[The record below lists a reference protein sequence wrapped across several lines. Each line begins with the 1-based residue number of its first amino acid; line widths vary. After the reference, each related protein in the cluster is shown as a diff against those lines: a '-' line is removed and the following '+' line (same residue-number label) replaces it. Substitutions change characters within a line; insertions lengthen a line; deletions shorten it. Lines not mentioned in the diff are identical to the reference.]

1 MIVQVENIA
10 HRYGDRVALA
20 GVSFEVP
27 QGEFYGLLGPNGS
40 GKSTLFR
47 ILSTLMAPSSG
58 AARIAGFDIASQSA
72 QVRRQIGVVFQSH
85 SLDKK
90 MTVLENL
97 LAQGQL
103 FGMSG
108 TTLRLRADEAM
119 ARLGLSDRRDDFTG
133 TLSGGLRRRA
143 EIAKALLHRPKI
155 LLMDEPSTGLDPV
168 ARRELWQFMTDLRNR
183 EEITV
188 LVTTHFL
195 EEADRCD
202 SLLLIHE
209 GKAVTRGTPA
219 ELKAKVGGDVVSF
232 EVEDA
237 AAMQLGIKSKFG
249 YDSTASDGV
258 VRVEI
263 ANGHR
268 FAAEAVEAFPGAIQ
282 SVSFH
287 KPTIE
292 DVFFKETGA
301 RL

>member
-1 MIVQVENIA
+1 MIVQVDHIVHKYGGRIA
-10 HRYGDRVALA
+10 LDD
-20 GVSFEVP
+20 VSFEVP
-27 QGEFYGLLGPNGS
+27 AGVVYGLLGPNGS

-47 ILSTLMAPSSG
+47 ILSTLMAPTSG
-58 AARIAGFDIASQSA
+58 SARIAGFDIDKQSA
-72 QVRRQIGVVFQSH
+72 QVRREVGVVFQSH

-97 LAQGQL
+97 LSQGQL

-108 TTLRLRADEAM
+108 ALLGTRAEESM
-119 ARLGLSDRRDDFTG
+119 ARLGLTDRRNDMTG
-133 TLSGGLRRRA
+133 ELSGGLRRRV
-143 EIAKALLHRPKI
+143 EIAKALLHRPKV

-168 ARRELWQFMTDLRNR
+168 ARREMWQFIADLRAR
-183 EEITV
+183 EQLTV

-202 SLLLIHE
+202 TLLLIHE
-209 GKAVTRGTPA
+209 GKAVTRGSPA
-219 ELKAKVGGDVVSF
+219 ELKARVGGDVVSL
-232 EVEDA
+232 EA
-237 AAMQLGIKSKFG
+237 ADPEALRREIRGRFG
-249 YDSTASDGV
+249 YECVIDEGM

-268 FAAEAVEAFPGAIQ
+268 FAAEAVEAFPGSIQ
-282 SVSFH
+282 SVAFH

>member
-1 MIVQVENIA
+1 MIVQAENIS
-10 HRYGDRVALA
+10 HRYGDRVALS

-27 QGEFYGLLGPNGS
+27 QGVVYGLLGPNGS

-47 ILSTLMAPSSG
+47 ILSTLMAPASG
-58 AARIAGFDIASQSA
+58 SARIAGFDIASQA
-72 QVRRQIGVVFQSH
+72 AAVRRQIGVVFQSH

-90 MTVLENL
+90 MSVLENL

-103 FGMSG
+103 FGLGGS
-108 TTLRLRADEAM
+108 TLRGRADEAM
-119 ARLGLSDRRDDFTG
+119 TRFGLNDRRDDLTG
-133 TLSGGLRRRA
+133 NLSGGLRRRV
-143 EIAKALLHRPKI
+143 EIAKALLHRPKVM
-155 LLMDEPSTGLDPV
+155 LMDEPSTGLDPV
-168 ARRELWQFMTDLRNR
+168 ARREMWQFMADLRKQQ
-183 EEITV
+183 ELTV

-202 SLLLIHE
+202 TLLLIHE

-232 EVEDA
+232 DVADPV
-237 AAMQLGIKSKFG
+237 AMQRDIKAKFG
-249 YDSTASDGV
+249 YDSTAAAGV

-282 SVSFH
+282 SMAFH

-292 DVFFKETGA
+292 DVFFDITGA
-301 RL
+301 KL

>member
-1 MIVQVENIA
+1 VIVQAENIS
-10 HRYGDRVALA
+10 HRYGDRIALS

-27 QGEFYGLLGPNGS
+27 QGVVYGLLGPNGS

-47 ILSTLMAPSSG
+47 ILSTLMAPTSG
-58 AARIAGFDIASQSA
+58 SARIAGFDIASQAA

-90 MTVLENL
+90 MSVIENL

-108 TTLRLRADEAM
+108 NTLRSRADEAM
-119 ARLGLSDRRDDFTG
+119 TRLGLSDRRNDLTG
-133 TLSGGLRRRA
+133 ELSGGLRRRV
-143 EIAKALLHRPKI
+143 EIAKALLHRPKVM
-155 LLMDEPSTGLDPV
+155 LMDEPSTGLDPV
-168 ARRELWQFMTDLRNR
+168 ARRELWQFMADLRR
-183 EEITV
+183 QEEITV

-202 SLLLIHE
+202 TLLLIHE

-232 EVEDA
+232 EVADPA
-237 AAMQLGIKSKFG
+237 AVQRDIKAKFG
-249 YDSTASDGV
+249 YDSTAANGV

-282 SVSFH
+282 SMAFH

-292 DVFFKETGA
+292 DVFFDITGA
-301 RL
+301 KL

>member
-1 MIVQVENIA
+1 M
-10 HRYGDRVALA
+10 L
-20 GVSFEVP
+20 
-27 QGEFYGLLGPNGS
+27 
-40 GKSTLFR
+40 
-47 ILSTLMAPSSG
+47 PSSG
-58 AARIAGFDIASQSA
+58 VARIAGFDTDKQAA
-72 QVRRQIGVVFQSH
+72 LVRREIGVVFQSH

-103 FGMSG
+103 FGLSG
-108 TTLRLRADEAM
+108 TLLRARADESM
-119 ARLGLSDRRDDFTG
+119 ARLGLKDRRDDMTG
-133 TLSGGLRRRA
+133 ELSGGLRRRV
-143 EIAKALLHRPKI
+143 EIAKALLHRPKV

-168 ARRELWQFMTDLRNR
+168 ARREMWQFVADLRAQDAL
-183 EEITV
+183 TV

-202 SLLLIHE
+202 TLLLIHE
-209 GKAVTRGTPA
+209 GKAITQGTPA
-219 ELKAKVGGDVVSF
+219 ELKSRVGGDVVSL
-232 EVEDA
+232 EVADPE
-237 AAMQLGIKSKFG
+237 AMREALRSRFG
-249 YDSTASDGV
+249 YESVADGGL

-268 FAAEAVEAFPGAIQ
+268 FAAEAVEAFPGLIE
-282 SVSFH
+282 SVAFH